1 MKHKEKIMRLQIN
14 MSSKAL
20 EELNKLQKEIDSSTK
35 TEVVKSSLKL
45 FRFLV
50 DEKHKKSKIII
61 REESGK
67 EKEIIF

>member
-14 MSSKAL
+14 ISSKAL
-20 EELNKLQKEIDSSTK
+20 EELEKLQKDIDSSTK

-50 DEKHKKSKIII
+50 DEKHKKSKIIV

-67 EKEIIF
+67 EKEILF